1 MVKLQHNA
9 GFNLL
14 SALLFLGMGLFFHN
28 PGDTIDPGN
37 WLADNNNPSVVKVK
51 PTIKSAI
58 EIHFIKNKI
67 SIKLR

>member
-1 MVKLQHNA
+1 
-9 GFNLL
+9 
-14 SALLFLGMGLFFHN
+14 MGLFFAN

-37 WLADNNNPSVVKVK
+37 WLADNNNPSMVKVK

-67 SIKLR
+67 SIELR